1 MQNLT
6 LYSFEIEFGHC
17 CGCSV
22 VSLLWCCLCE
32 MSKVLYHCCGIVGAR
47 CLSTISW
54 LVTPGL
60 HSAHVHCN
68 HYHGDGDDDDDDYDD
83 DNDDNEGGAIVVD
96 DGDGCCINRWPAN
109 WFSDVDKREV
119 ALGRQHSM
127 PASQF
132 DEIRKVLDWVGTKI
146 FLKYSKY
153 SKPVNLTS
161 KVF

>member
-1 MQNLT
+1 MLVLLLLVLLVGMVAVT
-6 LYSFEIEFGHC
+6 I
-17 CGCSV
+17 V
-22 VSLLWCCLCE
+22 VIGI
-32 MSKVLYHCCGIVGAR
+32 VAVGIVIVGIVGVGIVIVGIVGWR

-68 HYHGDGDDDDDDYDD
+68 HYHGDDEDEDDHDDN
-83 DNDDNEGGAIVVD
+83 NDDNEGGAFVVDDGD
-96 DGDGCCINRWPAN
+96 DGDGCCINRWTAN

-146 FLKYSKY
+146 FLKYSKT
-153 SKPVNLTS
+153 VNLTS